1 MIDMVRKH
9 TITGSGNWRTIVQMV
24 ERTQEML
31 KMARDVSRNFV
42 CSLPSLPSLPRVTS
56 LTELCLGPSRRQPRA
71 CSDWVVFGLD
81 VPRLLAGGS

>member
-9 TITGSGNWRTIVQMV
+9 TVPGSGNWRTIVQMV

-31 KMARDVSRNFV
+31 KMARDVSRTFV
-42 CSLPSLPSLPRVTS
+42 CSLPSLPRVTS
-56 LTELCLGPSRRQPRA
+56 LTEPCLGPSRRQPRA